1 VGRSPLAEATGASGA
16 SANGSTAATGTHA
29 VAPAVL
35 LVPDGLAG
43 VSRRH
48 CTFVRNGDELVL
60 IDHSHFGTFVNG
72 ERVSERVRIRAG
84 DKVRLGEPGIE
95 LSLIS
100 IGT

>member
-1 VGRSPLAEATGASGA
+1 MPSAPLA
-16 SANGSTAATGTHA
+16 NGLT
-29 VAPAVL
+29 L
-35 LVPDGLAG
+35 PDGLAG

-60 IDHSHFGTFVNG
+60 VDHSHFGTVVNG
-72 ERVSERVRIRAG
+72 ERVSERVRIHAG

-100 IGT
+100 IGA

>member
-1 VGRSPLAEATGASGA
+1 
-16 SANGSTAATGTHA
+16 
-29 VAPAVL
+29 
-35 LVPDGLAG
+35 
-43 VSRRH
+43 
-48 CTFVRNGDELVL
+48 VRNGDELVL

-95 LSLIS
+95 LSLIA